1 MSVSTE
7 HNLIVTSMQCVT
19 IPRDHTYARA
29 KRDFMEMDETALVTI
44 KYTFFFY
51 QAFQAAT
58 FPATQLTHLSQP
70 ERSPPVEPFN
80 SQGPSSISV
89 PNGLCLLA
97 QDEFSGCRT
106 SGFCG
111 SLLNEVH
118 DVPPFVDSNREH
130 YGQCRMVSFSQRNW
144 PVQSHVRLL
153 IFSHGS
159 CSLLM
164 W

>member
-29 KRDFMEMDETALVTI
+29 KRDFMEMVKTALVTI
-44 KYTFFFY
+44 KYTFFCKTFHET
-51 QAFQAAT
+51 T

-70 ERSPPVEPFN
+70 ARNPLLN
-80 SQGPSSISV
+80 SLTPRAPSSISV
-89 PNGLCLLA
+89 SSGFCLLA
-97 QDEFSGCRT
+97 RDEFNGCRA

-118 DVPPFVDSNREH
+118 YVPPFVDSNGEH
-130 YGQCRMVSFSQRNW
+130 YGQCRMFSFSQRNW